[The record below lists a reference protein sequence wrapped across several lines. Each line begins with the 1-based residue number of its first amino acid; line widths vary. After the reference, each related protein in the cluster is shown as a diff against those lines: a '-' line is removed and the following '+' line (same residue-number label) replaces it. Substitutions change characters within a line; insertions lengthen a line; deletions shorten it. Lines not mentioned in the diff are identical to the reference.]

1 MDLTG
6 MRVKT
11 VTVCVRRSVLS
22 FITDRKQI
30 TGSTDKKQI
39 PVLWIILKMSEE
51 IENSRKQGFRN

>member
-1 MDLTG
+1 